1 MAINSKGR
9 LLNKMDAQVNQVT
22 VEDSDPP
29 NTNPLYQTSSSKETD
44 DLLNLR
50 LEIASYQK

>member
-1 MAINSKGR
+1 
-9 LLNKMDAQVNQVT
+9 MDAQVNQVT